1 MRWLFGFLATV
12 FTGIILIGVFATWA
26 KHEVNRP
33 LNLPE
38 SGLVYELK
46 PGSSLRAVSRDLEA
60 QRVLPSRWY
69 LELWARWQGDAVSIR
84 AGEYLL
90 HSDLTTATLL
100 DLLRSGEVV
109 QHKLTIVEGTTV
121 RDVLAELRRLGEA
134 GLVRASIEPD
144 TFAADFRAWTGEDHP
159 EGWIYPDT
167 YLFGRGISDKDLVLA
182 AYKRMR
188 ETLTTAWAARSEG
201 LPLKSDYEALILA
214 SIIEKETGVAHER
227 PMIGGVFANRLRQGM
242 LLQTDPTVI
251 YGMGERYAGNI
262 RKSDLQEA
270 TPYNTY
276 VIKGL
281 PPTPIALPGKAA
293 IEAAVNPEQTDALYF
308 VAKGGGAHHFSRTYK
323 EHREAVVKYL
333 LGGRAERY
341 TGDRNP

>member
-1 MRWLFGFLATV
+1 MKWLFGFLATL
-12 FTGIILIGVFATWA
+12 FTGVVLVGAFAIWA
-26 KHEVNRP
+26 KDEAQRP
-33 LNLPE
+33 LNIPDA
-38 SGLVYELK
+38 GWVYELK
-46 PGSSLRAVSRDLEA
+46 PGSSLRQVSRELEA
-60 QRVLPSRWY
+60 QGVLPSRWY
-69 LELWARWQGDAVSIR
+69 LELWARWQGDRVNVR

-90 HSDLTTATLL
+90 TTGLSTATLL
-100 DLLRSGEVV
+100 TLLQSGEVI
-109 QHKLTIVEGTTV
+109 QHKLIIVEGSTV
-121 RDVLAELRRLGEA
+121 RDVLTELRRLGEA
-134 GLVRASIEPD
+134 GLIRPTIDAA
-144 TFAADFRAWTGEDHP
+144 TFADDFRAWTGEGHP

-167 YLFGRGISDKDLVLA
+167 YLFGRGISDKELVLA

-188 ETLTTAWAARSEG
+188 EMLREAWTARDED
-201 LPLKSDYEALILA
+201 LPLKSDYEALVLA

-227 PMIGGVFANRLRQGM
+227 PLIGGVFINRLRKGM

-251 YGMGERYAGNI
+251 YGMGERYEGNI
-262 RKSDLQEA
+262 RKSDLREE

-293 IEAAVNPEQTDALYF
+293 IVAAVNPEATDALYF

-323 EHREAVVKYL
+323 EHRDAVVKYL

-341 TGDRNP
+341 TGGSNP